1 MPTSAFDTIM
11 TQTGVPA
18 LLRVLGVPAT
28 HTNSDGDD
36 VAVTVILKT
45 GTVAVGDFGERL
57 EYQTTLQLAS
67 SAGARVGDV
76 FTLAAPGIR
85 IAQGS
90 GDRLITLI
98 ATGPRN
104 VAFSRNAILLATRL
118 PMVPAGGDMAIDTQT
133 VVDPRSGM
141 VFEIAVYP
149 GFLMNTY
156 HVRAA
161 WGVSVLKPEH
171 VAVLLG

>member
-45 GTVAVGDFGERL
+45 GTVAVGEFGERL

-76 FTLAAPGIR
+76 FTLDGTVTTDDPYPDDIVWTAV
-85 IAQGS
+85 Q
-90 GDRLITLI
+90 
-98 ATGPRN
+98 
-104 VAFSRNAILLATRL
+104 LLNDDGYLRTFA
-118 PMVPAGGDMAIDTQT
+118 V
-133 VVDPRSGM
+133 RSS
-141 VFEIAVYP
+141 
-149 GFLMNTY
+149 T
-156 HVRAA
+156 
-161 WGVSVLKPEH
+161 
-171 VAVLLG
+171 